1 MRVLFKTS
9 SKNHEVQ
16 LLLKWLKTED
26 MQNSDVYLKVKCTWR
41 IEVIMTRKWNK
52 SDYIENLVK
61 PPYDDKWSIY
71 KIWLLREKEQW
82 PNMGRL

>member
-26 MQNSDVYLKVKCTWR
+26 MQNSDVSKMH
-41 IEVIMTRKWNK
+41 MTNWSYYDKEMEQEWLHWK
-52 SDYIENLVK
+52 SCEAAI
-61 PPYDDKWSIY
+61 
-71 KIWLLREKEQW
+71 
-82 PNMGRL
+82 

>member
-1 MRVLFKTS
+1 MTNWNYYDK
-9 SKNHEVQ
+9 EMEQ
-16 LLLKWLKTED
+16 E
-26 MQNSDVYLKVKCTWR
+26 WR
-41 IEVIMTRKWNK
+41 
-52 SDYIENLVK
+52 DYIENLVK